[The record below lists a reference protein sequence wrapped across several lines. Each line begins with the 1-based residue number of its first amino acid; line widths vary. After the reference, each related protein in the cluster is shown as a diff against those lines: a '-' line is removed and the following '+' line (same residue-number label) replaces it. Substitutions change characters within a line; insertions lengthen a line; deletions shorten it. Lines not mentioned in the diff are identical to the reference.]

1 MFSEIWNYFLLP
13 TLLSVGAFGI
23 YYTVHPEGGNQAAAN
38 IVWYG
43 IKIYSKTAIFYE
55 KITSTDEIILEE
67 EEGENK
73 PTLAY
78 YTLDKFSKINL
89 GDDYDDISEEW
100 WKNHDFDVL
109 VLKKDDM
116 CKIFLTYEELRDDDG
131 VWEAVDSPFVQ
142 VELVVGD
149 EILDIHKTLNKF
161 YLKNTKI
168 LDKTFIRWFLKKM
181 HNIEHADYELKIFDK
196 DVNFFRLKQ
205 NEYVFLNDDGYVVKN
220 DKDGE
225 EENDESGEDNKDNEG
240 ENTDSEEENTDSEE
254 ENTDSEENEGA
265 TSE

>member
-23 YYTVHPEGGNQAAAN
+23 YYTVHPEGGNQVTSN

-67 EEGENK
+67 EEEENK

-89 GDDYDDISEEW
+89 GDDYDNISEEW
-100 WKNHDFDVL
+100 WENHDFDVL
-109 VLKKDDM
+109 VLKKDNM
-116 CKIFLTYEELRDDDG
+116 CKVFLTYEELHDDDG

-205 NEYVFLNDDGYVVKN
+205 NEYIFLNDDGYVVKN
-220 DKDGE
+220 ED
-225 EENDESGEDNKDNEG
+225 DESEE
-240 ENTDSEEENTDSEE
+240 DSEEDIEEDIE
-254 ENTDSEENEGA
+254 ENNEDDKESEENEGA